1 MRIMILEQSRRE
13 AQMLKQHLKRHGY
26 CTDWFEDPVS
36 ALQATRVT
44 PYGAVIISAGMWET
58 DPERT
63 PVMAW
68 WRRQRRDEPVLYLA
82 SKDQPAARLNALYA
96 GADDCIG
103 KPCELE
109 EIVLRLRRLLCFQE
123 IQCNGHRLTHRNVV
137 LELLSGRVFLGGKEV
152 VFPRKEMHLL
162 QVLMQNKNRIMSRQ
176 WLEERLYSWELFIGS
191 NTVEVY
197 ICNLRRKLGRDF
209 IVTVRGIGY
218 RLGDEQAQEHTRMQR
233 W

>member
-26 CTDWFEDPVS
+26 CADWFEEPVS
-36 ALQATRVT
+36 ALQAARVT

-68 WRRQRRDEPVLYLA
+68 WRRQHREEPVLYLA
-82 SKDQPAARLNALYA
+82 MRDQPATRLNALHA

-103 KPCELE
+103 KPCDRE
-109 EIVLRLRRLLCFQE
+109 EIVLRLRRLLCFRE
-123 IQCNGHRLTHRNVV
+123 IRYSNHRLTHRNVV
-137 LELLSGRVFLGGKEV
+137 LEPLSGRVLLGGEEV
-152 VFPRKEMHLL
+152 IFPRMEMALL
-162 QVLMQNKNRIMSRQ
+162 QILMQNKNRAMSRQ
-176 WLEERLYSWELFIGS
+176 WLEERLYSWELSVGS

-197 ICNLRRKLGRDF
+197 ICNLRRRLGRDF
-209 IVTVRGIGY
+209 IVTVRGTGY
-218 RLGDEQAQEHTRMQR
+218 RLGDERVQEC
-233 W
+233 